1 MQPLVQEVAAPDFSK
16 WEMGYK
22 DLVLKKQIGS
32 GQGGI
37 VLLGCLKREGT
48 SKTVTDYIAKE
59 RLVSGCKCL
68 LVAVKR
74 FRGETVTVGGL
85 MLPYNVIQH
94 NIVLRYNCAYIFSL
108 SNNYTCIIIPSL
120 TFSTQGRGCGWRWT
134 TFALSWQ

>member
-1 MQPLVQEVAAPDFSK
+1 MQEVAAPDFYK

-74 FRGETVTVGGL
+74 FRGETVTLGGL

-94 NIVLRYNCAYIFSL
+94 NIVLRYILCLYIL
-108 SNNYTCIIIPSL
+108 S
-120 TFSTQGRGCGWRWT
+120 
-134 TFALSWQ
+134 

>member
-74 FRGETVTVGGL
+74 FRGETMTLGGL
-85 MLPYNVIQH
+85 MLP
-94 NIVLRYNCAYIFSL
+94 
-108 SNNYTCIIIPSL
+108 
-120 TFSTQGRGCGWRWT
+120 
-134 TFALSWQ
+134 